1 MILFDYRRDDYSQ
14 KRRFIMA
21 RTASKK
27 RPTGAK
33 RRTSAPQTFAR
44 PPVLSKEALAL
55 GKKIAGNRDLA
66 IEFLKKSGFIEKP
79 GKLARPYR

>member
-1 MILFDYRRDDYSQ
+1 MILFDYSRDDYSQ

-27 RPTGAK
+27 RSPSPK
-33 RRTSAPQTFAR
+33 PRTSAPQTSTR

-66 IEFLKKSGFIEKP
+66 IEFLKKAGFIEKP